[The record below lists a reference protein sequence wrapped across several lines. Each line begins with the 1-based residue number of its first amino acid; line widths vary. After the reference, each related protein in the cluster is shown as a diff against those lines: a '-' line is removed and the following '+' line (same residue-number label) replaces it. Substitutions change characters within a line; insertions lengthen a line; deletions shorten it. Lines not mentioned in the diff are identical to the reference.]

1 MSRKIAIVLGTRPE
15 AIKLAP
21 VIARLRRNPERWQTS
36 LVVTAQH
43 REMLDQVL
51 QLFDLKPDYDLNLM
65 RPGQNLFDVT
75 SSALTGLRE
84 VFEVTEPDM
93 VLVQGDT
100 TTVFAGALAAYYLK
114 IPVGHVEAG
123 LRTGQRYSPFPEELN
138 RRLTGSLTDLHFAPT
153 STAAWNLKQ
162 EGVETEK
169 ILVTGNT
176 VIDALLETAAREDLP
191 DFPDLSSPL
200 ILLTAHRR
208 ESFGTPLGRI
218 FSAVAELASR
228 HPECQVVYP
237 VHPNPSVRKA
247 ASDKLEGI
255 GNVQLCDP
263 LDYASFVSLM
273 KRARLI
279 LTDSGGIQE
288 EAPSLGV
295 PVLVLRDVT
304 ERPEAIKAGTV
315 KLVGSDPERILEES
329 GKILSDDS
337 HHRLMSEAQNPYG
350 DGRAAARIEAMLA
363 HHFYREARPDAF
375 SPEQGDSW

>member
-1 MSRKIAIVLGTRPE
+1 MSRKIALVLGTRPE

-21 VIARLRRNPERWQTS
+21 LLSRLRRNPERWQTS

-51 QLFDLKPDYDLNLM
+51 QLFDLKPDFDLDLM
-65 RPGQNLFDVT
+65 RPGQNLFEVT
-75 SSALTGLRE
+75 SSALTGLQE
-84 VFEVTEPDM
+84 VFGEIKPDM

-100 TTVFAGALAAYYLK
+100 TTVFAAALASYYLK

-153 STAAWNLKQ
+153 SAAAWNLKQ
-162 EGVETEK
+162 EGVEPEK

-191 DFPDLSSPL
+191 GFPDLSSPL

-208 ESFGTPLGRI
+208 ESFGAPLERI

-247 ASDKLEGI
+247 ASNSLEGI
-255 GNVQLCDP
+255 GNVRLCDP

-329 GKILSDDS
+329 GKILRDEG
-337 HHRLMSEAQNPYG
+337 HHRRMSEAHNPYG
-350 DGRAAARIEAMLA
+350 DGRAAVRIEAMLA
-363 HHFYREARPDAF
+363 HHFYQEARPDAF
-375 SPEQGDSW
+375 SPEQEGSR